1 MTILQMGLTAFA
13 VVSAVGSQ
21 LIFKHWVNSVGSLP
35 LSAEGVGRLFVKILG
50 SPLMLTGLVLYGL
63 GFLAWILLLSRTSL
77 SLVYPVVIS
86 LNILLILSLSAVF
99 FRESIYPLQILGIFF
114 VLLGIFL
121 VFKI

>member
-99 FRESIYPLQILGIFF
+99 FRESIYQLQILGIFF
-114 VLLGIFL
+114 VLPGIFL